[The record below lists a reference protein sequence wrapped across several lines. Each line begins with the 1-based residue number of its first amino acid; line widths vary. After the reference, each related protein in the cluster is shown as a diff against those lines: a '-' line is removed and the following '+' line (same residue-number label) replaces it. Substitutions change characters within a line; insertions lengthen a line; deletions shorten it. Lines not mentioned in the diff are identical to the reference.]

1 MRGDYAARLLWY
13 LHNVWFM
20 LSLYQTG
27 WLAIKLPACNVS
39 FDLLTA
45 LHFYQWRLVLNLVW
59 VNVHL
64 CNDALFKVQYKTI
77 FFQKCILYRTSCF
90 CGGWIYWY
98 LKTVFRILKVTDF
111 LWLSFIDN
119 ATYLFHVEL
128 KSTVFLQCFKNN
140 ANNPRYTLQLFATF
154 WHASLVQ
161 MF

>member
-1 MRGDYAARLLWY
+1 MDLLWASWFSHH
-13 LHNVWFM
+13 LAGLTSLNVRFSSGQVKFGVTRPDRLVSVNSLSYSICEDEGLLCSFVIFLNLWFM

-77 FFQKCILYRTSCF
+77 FFLKCILYRTSCF
-90 CGGWIYWY
+90 CGGVN
-98 LKTVFRILKVTDF
+98 LLILENSISYSK
-111 LWLSFIDN
+111 
-119 ATYLFHVEL
+119 AYGLF
-128 KSTVFLQCFKNN
+128 
-140 ANNPRYTLQLFATF
+140 YG
-154 WHASLVQ
+154 
-161 MF
+161 